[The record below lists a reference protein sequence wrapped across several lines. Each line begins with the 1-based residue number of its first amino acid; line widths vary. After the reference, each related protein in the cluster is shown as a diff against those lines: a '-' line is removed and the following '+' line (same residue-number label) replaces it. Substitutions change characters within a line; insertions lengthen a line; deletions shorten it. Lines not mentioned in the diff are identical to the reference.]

1 MAFPT
6 NSDGKRIRDWRD
18 LEEYGVHSL
27 TGEACGIGIRLLC
40 DLSPEGVA
48 LMEQFLSIKMT
59 EQNNSWNHS
68 GSAGWKSIMM
78 PRGLFKELVVFCL
91 MQKDGFRWA
100 AVVDWY
106 EEGLGHALYIEGFAE
121 EENAIE
127 FRAMANKIYGS
138 YQWRMYHNGG
148 TAGTRNLHHWT
159 GRVA

>member
-40 DLSPEGVA
+40 DLSPEGVT

-106 EEGLGHALYIEGFAE
+106 EEGLGRARNVIKENHASVEQLAQLLLEKETLMAKSGFPA
-121 EENAIE
+121 
-127 FRAMANKIYGS
+127 RLR
-138 YQWRMYHNGG
+138 RM
-148 TAGTRNLHHWT
+148 
-159 GRVA
+159 